1 MREEFGTP
9 GGVTDLDVK
18 MAKIKAEERAD
29 RRDKRMVTSLA
40 FLGLLAVLGIITAIY
55 FGASNSAIRNDKFR
69 MECLKAGGTVNYGQ
83 CFSTVPGVEP

>member
-29 RRDKRMVTSLA
+29 KRDKRMVTSLA

-55 FGASNSAIRNDKFR
+55 FGGTQSALRGHQFR
-69 MECLKAGGTVNYGQ
+69 LECLDSGGTVYQGQ
-83 CFSTVPGVEP
+83 CWTTVSSVRP

>member
-29 RRDKRMVTSLA
+29 RRDKRMVVSLA

-55 FGASNSAIRNDKFR
+55 FGASKSSARSHEFKI
-69 MECLKAGGTVNYGQ
+69 ECLERGGVVSYGE
-83 CFSTVPGVEP
+83 CYSTVTP